1 MKATVEVIMF
11 FQVKTTAV
19 DAFAAARVAA
29 SAACGSIV
37 ASSRGRKRARFFCF
51 GSLENFFLLLVGAL
65 SSALGKLAEKLPA
78 VVSGGRSAILAGS

>member
-29 SAACGSIV
+29 SAACGRDYDIYYTGV
-37 ASSRGRKRARFFCF
+37 FAPVTILNHHSRVTRK
-51 GSLENFFLLLVGAL
+51 
-65 SSALGKLAEKLPA
+65 
-78 VVSGGRSAILAGS
+78 